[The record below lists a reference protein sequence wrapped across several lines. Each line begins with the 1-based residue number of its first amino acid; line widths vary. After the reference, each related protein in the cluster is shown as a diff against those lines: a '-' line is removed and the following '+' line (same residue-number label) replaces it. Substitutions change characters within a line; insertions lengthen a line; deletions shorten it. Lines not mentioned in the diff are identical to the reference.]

1 MYTQCPDCLTVYR
14 VGPDPVASGRGRL
27 RCGHCGTVFDAL
39 ATLTESLPVDS
50 FQTLPLRLPSGVPP
64 VLDVPA
70 MHPRRDD
77 PTEHEGNEARL
88 PGEWLAAPDLQEL
101 PSLHADAAHFPARE
115 PGRQESAAIRP
126 RPIAPVHSP
135 RMPTGPTRELHL
147 ASTDAPRVARSPIQS
162 NIASAPP
169 ARAWAWGSV
178 LLGVLLVLQ
187 VAWAERQRWWSDAR
201 VRPWL
206 EATCESLGCTVPLPV
221 SIDGLRL
228 LAREVRPHEHL
239 SGALVIS
246 GTLKNESAVVAP
258 FPIVEVRLANLN
270 DQVVAMR
277 RFRPEEYLA
286 DPDALRR
293 GFPGQSSLPLLF
305 EVADPGQ
312 DALAFEFDFL
322 SPGEG

>member
-39 ATLTESLPVDS
+39 ATLTESLPADS

-70 MHPRRDD
+70 LHPRRED
-77 PTEHEGNEARL
+77 PSERDGREPRL

-101 PSLHADAAHFPARE
+101 PSLQADAVQFTARE
-115 PGRQESAAIRP
+115 PGRTESAQSRP

-147 ASTDAPRVARSPIQS
+147 SADDAPRAARGPTRP
-162 NIASAPP
+162 SAVNTPP

-178 LLGVLLVLQ
+178 ALGVLLALQ

-206 EATCESLGCTVPLPV
+206 ETTCESLGCTVPLPDN
-221 SIDGLRL
+221 IDGLRL

-246 GTLKNESAVVAP
+246 GTLKNDSAVVAP

-286 DPDALRR
+286 DPDAQQR

-322 SPGEG
+322 PPSEG